1 MFSRIGLFL
10 LTNIAV
16 LAVLSISM
24 RVLGIDEMLAADGV
38 GINLTGLLIMAAI
51 IGFAGSFISLALS
64 KFMAKR
70 SMGVQLIEQ
79 PANSRERW
87 LVETVRRQADR
98 AGIGMPEV
106 GIFNSPQPN
115 AFATGMN
122 RNNALVAV
130 SSGLLDHMTQDEV
143 EAVLGHEVSHVAN
156 GDMITMGLIQGV
168 LNTFVIFISRV
179 IGTFVDRVVFKNER
193 GFGIGYFVVSIIAEL
208 ILGVF
213 AAMIA
218 AWFSRRREF
227 RADDGGAALAG
238 KQKMI
243 AALQRLQQSQQQDT
257 AMPNELAA
265 FGIRGSLKHGI
276 AAALMTHPPLEQRI
290 LALKARQD

>member
-1 MFSRIGLFL
+1 MFTRIGLFL
-10 LTNIAV
+10 ATNIAI

-24 RVLGIDEMLAADGV
+24 RVLGIDQMLAAE
-38 GINLTGLLIMAAI
+38 GIGMNLTGLLFMAAI
-51 IGFAGSFISLALS
+51 IGFVGSFISLAMS

-70 SMGVQLIEQ
+70 SMGVKVIEQ
-79 PANSRERW
+79 PSNSRERW
-87 LVETVRRQADR
+87 LLETIGRQAR
-98 AGIGMPEV
+98 QAGIGMPEV
-106 GIFNSPQPN
+106 GIFDSPQAN
-115 AFATGMN
+115 AFATGMK

-130 SSGLLDHMTQDEV
+130 STGLLQQMTQDEV
-143 EAVLGHEVSHVAN
+143 EAVLGHEISHVAN

-179 IGTFVDRVVFKNER
+179 IGTFVDRVIFKNER

-227 RADDGGAALAG
+227 RADQGGATLAG
-238 KQKMI
+238 KEKMI
-243 AALQRLQQSQQQDT
+243 AALQRLQQSQQETT
-257 AMPNELAA
+257 AMPDELAT
-265 FGIRGSLKHGI
+265 FGISGGLKHGI
-276 AAALMTHPPLEQRI
+276 AAALMTHPPLEKRI
-290 LALKARQD
+290 LALKAIV

>member
-10 LTNIAV
+10 ATNIAI

-24 RVLGIDEMLAADGV
+24 RVLGIDQMLAAE
-38 GINLTGLLIMAAI
+38 GIGMNLTGLLFMAAI
-51 IGFAGSFISLALS
+51 IGFAGSFISLAMS

-70 SMGVQLIEQ
+70 SMGVKLIEE
-79 PANSRERW
+79 PSNSSERW
-87 LVETVRRQADR
+87 LLDTISRQAKR

-106 GIFNSPQPN
+106 GIFDSAQPN
-115 AFATGMN
+115 AFATGMK

-130 SSGLLDHMTQDEV
+130 SSGLLQQMTQDEV
-143 EAVLGHEVSHVAN
+143 EAVLGHEVSHIAN

-179 IGTFVDRVVFKNER
+179 IGTFVDRVVFKNQR

-218 AWFSRRREF
+218 AWFSRKREF
-227 RADDGGAALAG
+227 RADEGGAALAG
-238 KQKMI
+238 KEKMI
-243 AALQRLQQSQQQDT
+243 AALQRLQQSQQEAT

-265 FGIRGSLKHGI
+265 FGISGGLKHGI
-276 AAALMTHPPLEQRI
+276 AAALMTHPPLERRI
-290 LALKARQD
+290 LALKTLN